1 MYLKRVELKGFKS
14 FADHTEI
21 HFKPGINIIVGPN
34 GCGKSNV
41 VDAIRWVMG
50 EANVHTIRGQRNEDI
65 IFSGTDHNKA
75 LSMASVE
82 LTLDNSDRLLDIDA
96 AEISLSRKLFRSG
109 ESEYYL
115 NRTRVRMKDVQ
126 ALFTGTGVGKKGYS
140 IVGQGEIEQVLNGHP
155 LDRRLYLEEA
165 AGISKHRQQREEVL
179 RRIANTKADLV
190 RLQDVLTELGSHK
203 EQVYLKAKK
212 AEAYK
217 ELASEHRT
225 VEKALLQYELQRVDG
240 ALKQRRDENSQL
252 NEQIGTLYDQINEI
266 KMQLEQDTAVA
277 EARRACVEQL
287 KEQRFAQE
295 SNIQAMQGELKLCQE
310 RLRNARERIQAAAE
324 DRLKY
329 QQMAEGISQDLSRL
343 RQEFQQES
351 EKHQVKLQAFQ
362 ELNAQ
367 EQQLAAQI
375 EQYEQSLER
384 LKVELF
390 QARNE
395 EINSRNQIRAAEE
408 KLTRLKEKCR
418 RLEIKKEELVLQK
431 QRIGG
436 ELERSSQ
443 KLQEIQSRAEQT
455 QLELKKYTEQKS
467 NLETQQKT
475 LESQLA
481 EAHRRRMKVENELL
495 AVQERQKARI
505 GYAQGVKLLMRDD
518 HRVMFPGIVGVVGEM
533 IEVPEG
539 LEIAIETAA
548 GKGLENIVV
557 RQVSEARRAIDY
569 LKKKQAGRVT
579 FLPLD
584 VLRTNPV
591 DEKWLNSLLAHP
603 GVIGLASRLVKC
615 SPEYQPAVDYLL
627 GRVLVV
633 EDMDSGI
640 NLLKKYNLPLRMVT
654 LEGESFAVGGAL
666 TGGYKGQQSEGV
678 LQRRQAERSLLE
690 SRKNIEKEMETCQRK
705 IDALHQQMAELNQTL
720 NHLHTSHTEERIHGQ
735 MLQQQ
740 INEYEQQ
747 SSRLQQEQSACD
759 DEITYLLQ
767 QIKELE
773 EEILYLNQQIQEQE
787 RRSSELSQALE
798 ESRQSGEDSRREME
812 IHLAR
817 AASYREQVEIKTRE
831 LENLQRSLEQM
842 EQIDSSYRQSAQ
854 EAFNL
859 YQRLEKEID
868 QQEQRIAEL
877 EQLLNEGQDKLQ
889 QITNQLEQEKQAEA
903 QVRNHMEL
911 MQSSAEPLQKQT
923 EEIQQQVHQIE
934 LLIARLETEQQG
946 LQARWEEK
954 FPGEDYNGGGPG
966 AAINGGVRRWRQRLE
981 EIEAQMAGLEP
992 VDLTAIEEYQQI
1004 AQRFEFLSQQVEDLR
1019 EAEKSLGS
1027 LLKETETLM
1036 MNRFMEFL
1044 ALANQSFQETFTEIF
1059 NGGEAALIL
1068 DDKAD
1073 RLEAGIDFA
1082 VKLPGK
1088 RVQSLNLLSG
1098 GERALT
1104 CIAFIFA
1111 LLRLKPTPFCLLDE
1125 IDASLDEVNLKRY
1138 TQFLKSMADRM
1149 QFVVVTH
1156 RQATIECGN
1165 HLYGVT
1171 MPEKGIS
1178 KIFTLDL
1185 SQAETLAG

>member
-1 MYLKRVELKGFKS
+1 MYLKRMELKGFKS

-21 HFKPGINIIVGPN
+21 LFKPGINIIVGPN

-65 IFSGTDHNKA
+65 IFSGTDQNKA

-82 LTLDNSDRLLDIDA
+82 VTLDNSDRLLDMDA

-115 NRTRVRMKDVQ
+115 NRTRVRMKDIQ
-126 ALFTGTGVGKKGYS
+126 ALFTGTGVGKRGYS
-140 IVGQGEIEQVLNGHP
+140 IVGQGELEQVLNGHP

-190 RLQDVLTELGSHK
+190 RLQDVLTELGSRK
-203 EQVYLKAKK
+203 EQVYLKAQK
-212 AEAYK
+212 AETYQK
-217 ELASEHRT
+217 LASEHRG
-225 VEKALLQYELQRVDG
+225 VEKALLQYELQRVDSV
-240 ALKQRRDENSQL
+240 LKQRRDENNQL
-252 NEQIGTLYDQINEI
+252 NQQIGVLHHQIDEI
-266 KMQLEQDTAVA
+266 KVQLEQAAADA
-277 EARRACVEQL
+277 EARRTCVEQL

-295 SNIQAMQGELKLCQE
+295 SSIQAMQGELDLCQE

-324 DRLKY
+324 DQLKY
-329 QQMAEGISQDLSRL
+329 QQMAEGISQDLSKL
-343 RQEFQQES
+343 RKEFQQES
-351 EKHQVKLQAFQ
+351 EKHQLKLQAFQ

-367 EQQLAAQI
+367 EEQLAAQI
-375 EQYEQSLER
+375 EQYEQSLEK
-384 LKVELF
+384 LKIELF

-395 EINSRNQIRAAEE
+395 EVSSRNQIRAAEDN
-408 KLTRLKEKCR
+408 LTRLKEKCR
-418 RLEIKKEELVLQK
+418 RLEIKKEELILQR
-431 QRIGG
+431 QRIGE

-443 KLQEIQSRAEQT
+443 QLKEIRSRSDRT
-455 QLELKKYTEQKS
+455 QLELESCTEHRSKLEAQQKS
-467 NLETQQKT
+467 

-481 EAHRRRMKVENELL
+481 DAHRRRMKVDNELIT
-495 AVQERQKARI
+495 VQERQKART
-505 GYAQGVKLLMRDD
+505 GYAQGVKLLMQDD
-518 HRVMFPGIVGVVGEM
+518 HRAMFPGIIGVVGEM
-533 IEVPEG
+533 IEVPAG
-539 LEIAIETAA
+539 LETAIETAA
-548 GKGLENIVV
+548 GKGLENIIVK
-557 RQVSEARRAIDY
+557 QVSEARRAIDY

-584 VLRTNPV
+584 VLRTAPV
-591 DEKWLNSLLAHP
+591 EEKWLKTIQAQP

-615 SPEYQPAVDYLL
+615 SPEFQPAVDYLL

-640 NLLKKYNLPLRMVT
+640 NLLRKSHLPLRMVT

-666 TGGYKGQQSEGV
+666 TGGSKGQQSEGI

-690 SRKNIEKEMETCQRK
+690 SRQNIEKEMEAYQGK
-705 IDALHQQMAELNQTL
+705 IEALDQQIVELNQTL
-720 NHLHTSHTEERIHGQ
+720 SHLYASHTEDRIHIQ
-735 MLQQQ
+735 MLKQQIQENEQQQ
-740 INEYEQQ
+740 T
-747 SSRLQQEQSACD
+747 RLNQEQSACD
-759 DEITYLLQ
+759 EEITYLLQ

-773 EEILYLNQQIQEQE
+773 EEILYLTDELQE
-787 RRSSELSQALE
+787 REKRSIDFAQALE

-817 AASYREQVEIKTRE
+817 VASYREQVEMKARE

-842 EQIDSSYRQSAQ
+842 EQIDHSYRQSAQ

-859 YQRLEKEID
+859 YQRLEKEIS
-868 QQEQRIAEL
+868 QQEQRLIEL
-877 EQLLNEGQDKLQ
+877 GQLIKTGQDKLQ
-889 QITNQLEQEKQAEA
+889 HLTDQLEKERQAEA
-903 QVRNHMEL
+903 EARNRMDFMQTSVKPIEKQV
-911 MQSSAEPLQKQT
+911 
-923 EEIQQQVHQIE
+923 EEIQQQIHQNE
-934 LLIARLETEQQG
+934 LFIARLETEQEG
-946 LQARWEEK
+946 LRTRWEEK
-954 FPGEDYNGGGPG
+954 FPGEDYNHEGPG
-966 AAINGGVRRWRQRLE
+966 TLSGGVRRWRQRLE
-981 EIEAQMAGLEP
+981 EIETQMAELEP
-992 VDLTAIEEYQQI
+992 VDLSAIEEYQQI
-1004 AQRFEFLSQQVEDLR
+1004 AQRFEFLSQQVDDLN

-1027 LLKETETLM
+1027 LLKETESLM
-1036 MNRFMEFL
+1036 MNRFTQFL
-1044 ALANQSFQETFTEIF
+1044 VLANQSFQETFTEIF
-1059 NGGEAALIL
+1059 NGGEAALVL
-1068 DDKAD
+1068 EDKAD

-1088 RVQSLNLLSG
+1088 KVQSLNLLSG

-1125 IDASLDEVNLKRY
+1125 IDASLDETNLIRY

-1149 QFVVVTH
+1149 QFVVITH

>member
-21 HFKPGINIIVGPN
+21 VFQPGINIIVGPN

-50 EANVHTIRGQRNEDI
+50 EANIHTIRGQRNEDI
-65 IFSGTDHNKA
+65 IFSGTDQNKA

-82 LTLDNSDRLLDIDA
+82 ITLDNSDRLLDIDA

-115 NRTRVRMKDVQ
+115 NRTRVRLKDIQ
-126 ALFTGTGVGKKGYS
+126 ALFTGTGLGKRGYS
-140 IVGQGEIEQVLNGHP
+140 IVGQGELEQVLNGHP
-155 LDRRLYLEEA
+155 LDRRFYLEEA

-190 RLQDVLTELGSHK
+190 RLQDVLSELSSHK
-203 EQVYLKAKK
+203 EQVYWKAQK

-217 ELASEHRT
+217 KLASEHRSL
-225 VEKALLQYELQRVDG
+225 ERALLKYELQRTDAV
-240 ALKQRRDENSQL
+240 LKQRHDENHL
-252 NEQIGTLYDQINEI
+252 LKEQMKALQQQINEI
-266 KMQLEQDTAVA
+266 KVQIEQAAAAA
-277 EARRACVEQL
+277 EARRTSVEQL

-295 SNIQAMQGELKLCQE
+295 SSIQAMQGELELCQE

-324 DRLKY
+324 DQLKY
-329 QQMAEGISQDLSRL
+329 QQMAEGISQDLHRL
-343 RQEFQQES
+343 KLELQQES
-351 EKHQVKLQAFQ
+351 QKHQLKLQAFQ

-367 EQQLAAQI
+367 EEQLAAQI
-375 EQYEQSLER
+375 EQYEQSLEK
-384 LKVELF
+384 LKNQLF

-395 EINSRNQIRAAEE
+395 EIASRNQIREAEE
-408 KLTRLKEKCR
+408 RLSRLKERCR
-418 RLEIKKEELVLQK
+418 RLEIKKEELVLQR
-431 QRIGG
+431 QRMGE
-436 ELERSSQ
+436 ELERSSRQ
-443 KLQEIQSRAEQT
+443 LGEIQGRIEHTREELERCT
-455 QLELKKYTEQKS
+455 QERSALENQRKS
-467 NLETQQKT
+467 Q
-475 LESQLA
+475 ESQLA
-481 EAHRRRMKVENELL
+481 NAQRRRIKVENELL

-505 GYAQGVKLLMRDD
+505 GYAPGVKLLMQDD
-518 HRVMFPGIVGVVGEM
+518 HRAMFPGIVGVVGEM
-533 IEVPEG
+533 IEVPAG

-548 GKGLENIVV
+548 GKGLENIIVKE
-557 RQVSEARRAIDY
+557 VSEARRAIDY

-584 VLRTNPV
+584 VLRVVPV
-591 DEKWLNSLLAHP
+591 DEKWLETILAQP
-603 GVIGLASRLVKC
+603 GVVGLASRLVKC
-615 SPEYQPAVDYLL
+615 SAMCRPAVDYLL

-640 NLLKKYNLPLRMVT
+640 NLLKKAYFPLRMVT

-666 TGGYKGQQSEGV
+666 TGGSKSQRTEGL

-690 SRKNIEKEMETCQRK
+690 TRQTIDREIQAYQEEM
-705 IDALHQQMAELNQTL
+705 DALSRQIAELNQTL
-720 NHLHTSHTEERIHGQ
+720 DKLYASHTEDRIHLQ

-740 INEYEQQ
+740 IAETEQQ
-747 SSRLQQEQSACD
+747 QARLLEEQNGCD
-759 DEITYLLQ
+759 DEIAYLSQ
-767 QIKELE
+767 QIKEVE
-773 EEILYLNQQIQEQE
+773 EEILILNQELREREKRSADLAQE
-787 RRSSELSQALE
+787 LE

-817 AASYREQVEIKTRE
+817 VASYREQVEIKSRE

-842 EQIDSSYRQSAQ
+842 EQIDYSYRQSAQ
-854 EAFNL
+854 EALNL
-859 YQRLEKEID
+859 YKRLEKEIA
-868 QQEQRIAEL
+868 QQERRIGEL
-877 EQLLNEGQDKLQ
+877 DQLLKEGQDKLQ
-889 QITNQLEQEKQAEA
+889 HLASQLENERQAEIEA
-903 QVRNHMEL
+903 RNRMDSL
-911 MQSSAEPLQKQT
+911 QNSAEPMQKQL
-923 EEIQQQVHQIE
+923 EEMQQQLHQNE
-934 LLIARLETEQQG
+934 LLIARLETEQEG
-946 LQARWEEK
+946 LMTRWEEK
-954 FPGEDYNGGGPG
+954 FSGEDYSQEDTGPLS
-966 AAINGGVRRWRQRLE
+966 GGVRRWRQRLE
-981 EIEAQMAGLEP
+981 EIEEQMAELEP

-1004 AQRFEFLSQQVEDLR
+1004 AQRFEFLSQQVEDLQ

-1027 LLKETETLM
+1027 LLKETENLM
-1036 MNRFMEFL
+1036 MERFSQFL
-1044 ALANQSFQETFTEIF
+1044 ELANQSFQETFSEIF
-1059 NGGEAALIL
+1059 NGGEGALVL

-1088 RVQSLNLLSG
+1088 KVQSLNLLSG

-1125 IDASLDEVNLKRY
+1125 IDASLDETNLIRY
-1138 TQFLKSMADRM
+1138 TQFLKSMAERM
-1149 QFVVVTH
+1149 QFVVITH